1 MAPSRST
8 GARKALFVLLLG
20 LATAPVAATTESLAA
35 DHSRGRA
42 VDPSRSSAA
51 PERTSVRAHDR
62 PSTGETS
69 SPGGPARASSVES
82 SSPGRPPRGKSGEHS
97 SRGQRSRGS
106 SQPEHQSASQG
117 GSSPGTTAS
126 SEGSV
131 QGEPSPQGGSTKSE
145 ASLQAEPAQQG
156 LAAAQARRP
165 HRKRPPHGKG
175 PTGRAPTRGRVRQTR
190 RVIHPAAPGQG
201 SELEGAGDGRRGP
214 RGNRFGLNGNR
225 SSLRG
230 RPRPGSCGSHSP
242 ARRRAC
248 SQDRG
253 QRRAAGRGLHPAST
267 LDGASVGAGPPA
279 PICPRQRRACGDR
292 PCGRNAGRPTGLP
305 AHRSR
310 RRQACSRPRARVEQS
325 AGADRRTD
333 TPAGTGPGLEQADH
347 RHAVHPGALV
357 RHSISD
363 RRAARPPT

>member
-8 GARKALFVLLLG
+8 GARKALLVLLLG

-42 VDPSRSSAA
+42 VDPSRSPAA
-51 PERTSVRAHDR
+51 PELTSVRAHDR
-62 PSTGETS
+62 PSTGATS

-82 SSPGRPPRGKSGEHS
+82 SSPGRSPRGKSGEPS
-97 SRGQRSRGS
+97 SRGRRSRGS

-131 QGEPSPQGGSTKSE
+131 QGEPSPQGGSTKSRGLTAGGTRAAGAACSPGQAP
-145 ASLQAEPAQQG
+145 ASQTPA
-156 LAAAQARRP
+156 ARQRP
-165 HRKRPPHGKG
+165 DR
-175 PTGRAPTRGRVRQTR
+175 RAPNRGRVRQTWW
-190 RVIHPAAPGQG
+190 VIHPAAPGQG
-201 SELEGAGDGRRGP
+201 SELEGVGDGRRGP

-225 SSLRG
+225 SGLRG

-279 PICPRQRRACGDR
+279 PICPRRRRACGDR

-347 RHAVHPGALV
+347 RRAVHPGALV

-363 RRAARPPT
+363 RRAARSPT